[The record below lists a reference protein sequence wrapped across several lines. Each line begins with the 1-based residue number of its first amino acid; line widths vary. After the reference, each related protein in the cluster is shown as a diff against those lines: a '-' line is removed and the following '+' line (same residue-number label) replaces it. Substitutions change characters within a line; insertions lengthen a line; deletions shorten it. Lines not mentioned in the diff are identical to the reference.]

1 MADFPSYF
9 YPVTEL
15 IDCIRVFEC
24 PQWEDLSNSTEQYTT
39 GAEETGG
46 EKRWKQNTEEEKK
59 KQAGDRKKNQFC
71 KQIIATFFSISQI
84 NDYLLFL
91 LYKHSFSLSE
101 TIRLFLCLAAWCI
114 LCMFLH
120 FFYIVDKLVFKLS
133 LFYIACLAT
142 PLHHTC
148 VHITHFL

>member
-84 NDYLLFL
+84 NDYLLLNIVSVYLRQLGF
-91 LYKHSFSLSE
+91 
-101 TIRLFLCLAAWCI
+101 FLCLAAWCI
-114 LCMFLH
+114 FCMFLH
-120 FFYIVDKLVFKLS
+120 FIYIVDELVFINNINTSLTELVFILLALQLS
-133 LFYIACLAT
+133 LLIS
-142 PLHHTC
+142 
-148 VHITHFL
+148 

>member
-9 YPVTEL
+9 CPVTEL

-59 KQAGDRKKNQFC
+59 KQAGYTEKRISFVSKSLLLSLALVRLM
-71 KQIIATFFSISQI
+71 ITFYYCFI
-84 NDYLLFL
+84 NIVSAYLRQLG
-91 LYKHSFSLSE
+91 
-101 TIRLFLCLAAWCI
+101 FLCLAAWCI

>member
-84 NDYLLFL
+84 NDYLLL
-91 LYKHSFSLSE
+91 NIVSVYLRQLG
-101 TIRLFLCLAAWCI
+101 
-114 LCMFLH
+114 
-120 FFYIVDKLVFKLS
+120 FFYVWQHDVFS
-133 LFYIACLAT
+133 ACSCISFIL
-142 PLHHTC
+142 LMS
-148 VHITHFL
+148 